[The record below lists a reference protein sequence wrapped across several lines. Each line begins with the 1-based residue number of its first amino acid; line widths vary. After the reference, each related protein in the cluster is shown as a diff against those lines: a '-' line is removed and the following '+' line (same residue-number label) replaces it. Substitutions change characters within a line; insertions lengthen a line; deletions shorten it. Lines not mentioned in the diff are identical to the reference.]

1 MRRREFISL
10 LGGAAAAGAWPLA
23 LRAQQS
29 SSPIVAFVSTGSG
42 VGLKSRADA
51 FRKGLSEAGFVE
63 GKDVTVE
70 YHWLEGQIDQLPAV
84 MADLVKRKVAVI
96 ATPGSIVA
104 TLAAKKAT
112 ATIPIVF
119 GVPEDPVGLGLV
131 ASLGRPGGNATGI
144 NTFSREVTDKRLRLL
159 HDLVPKAARFALLV
173 NPGNASSTQTT
184 LRDVRKGAGAMGVQI
199 HKILNASTTGEID
212 AAFDVLARERVDAL
226 FVASD
231 AFFNSRGVQF
241 ATLTARERLPAA
253 FADREVVAAGGLMS
267 YGTDLVDMSRQVGV
281 YTGSI
286 LRGAKPA
293 ERPVLQSAKF
303 KFVINLQTARTLG
316 IDVRPTVLTIADEVI
331 E

>member
-10 LGGAAAAGAWPLA
+10 FGGAAAVGAWPLA
-23 LRAQQS
+23 LRAQQPL
-29 SSPIVAFVSTGSG
+29 PIVAFVSTGSG
-42 VGLKSRADA
+42 EGLKNRADA
-51 FRKGLSEAGFVE
+51 FRKGLSETGFIE
-63 GKDVTVE
+63 GKDVTIE
-70 YHWLEGQIDQLPAV
+70 YHWLEGRTDQLPAV

-131 ASLGRPGGNATGI
+131 AALGRPGGNATGI

-184 LRDVRKGAGAMGVQI
+184 VRDVRKGAGAMGVQI
-199 HKILNASTTGEID
+199 HKIINASTAGEID
-212 AAFDVLARERVDAL
+212 VAFDVLARERVDAL

-253 FADREVVAAGGLMS
+253 YADREVVAAGGLMS

-293 ERPVLQSAKF
+293 ELPVVQSAKF
-303 KFVINLQTARTLG
+303 KFAINLQTARTLG

>member
-1 MRRREFISL
+1 MRRRDFIVGMAGS
-10 LGGAAAAGAWPLA
+10 AGAWPLA

-29 SSPIVAFVSTGSG
+29 TLPVVALVNSGSG
-42 VGLKSRADA
+42 EGFKNRAAA
-51 FRKGLSEAGFVE
+51 FRKGLSETGLVE
-63 GKDVTVE
+63 GKDVTIE
-70 YHWLEGQIDQLPAV
+70 YHWLEGQIDQLPVV

-119 GVPEDPVGLGLV
+119 GVPEDPVRLGLV
-131 ASLGRPGGNATGI
+131 ATIGRPGGNATGI
-144 NTFSREVTDKRLRLL
+144 NTFSQEVTGKRLRLL

-173 NPGNASSTQTT
+173 NPGNASSTPST
-184 LRDVRKGAGAMGVQI
+184 LRDVREGAGTMGVQI
-199 HKILNASTTGEID
+199 QKILNASTAGEID

-231 AFFNSRGVQF
+231 AFFHSRGVQF
-241 ATLTARERLPAA
+241 ATLAARERLPAA
-253 FADREVVAAGGLMS
+253 YGDREVVAAGGLMS
-267 YGTDLVDMSRQVGV
+267 YGSDLTDMSRQVGV

-286 LRGAKPA
+286 LKGAKPA
-293 ERPVLQSAKF
+293 ELPVVQSAKF
-303 KFVINLQTARTLG
+303 KFAINLQTARTLG